1 MCYQTV
7 NSRPT
12 SNPFYPSLLDPKKM
26 DSSHFLVH
34 LQHLLQYGIVVV
46 LQYGYGVV
54 LQLLC
59 DIGSLVRVSHMT
71 MEQADR
77 WW

>member
-1 MCYQTV
+1 MLLNDQST
-7 NSRPT
+7 NIKPFLT
-12 SNPFYPSLLDPKKM
+12 SILDPKKM
-26 DSSHFLVH
+26 DSRYFLVH
-34 LQHLLQYGIVVV
+34 LQLLLQYGIVVV